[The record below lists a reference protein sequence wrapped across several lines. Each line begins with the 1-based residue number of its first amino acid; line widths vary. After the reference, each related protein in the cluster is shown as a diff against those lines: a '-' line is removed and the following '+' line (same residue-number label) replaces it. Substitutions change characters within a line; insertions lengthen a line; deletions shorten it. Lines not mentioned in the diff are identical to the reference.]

1 MSSYKEAMKGAH
13 SKGRSGWKKWAK
25 RQMSK
30 LRRRWKAGEE
40 PPKTNKL
47 TDGYY

>member
-1 MSSYKEAMKGAH
+1 MSSYKEAMSSSH
-13 SKGRSGWKKWAK
+13 SKRRGWKKWAK

-30 LRRRWKAGEE
+30 LRRRWKKDDT
-40 PPKTNKL
+40 PPKTTKL

>member
-1 MSSYKEAMKGAH
+1 VSSYKEMIKGAR
-13 SKGRSGWKKWAK
+13 SKRRGWKKWAK

-30 LRRRWKAGEE
+30 LRRRWKKDEV